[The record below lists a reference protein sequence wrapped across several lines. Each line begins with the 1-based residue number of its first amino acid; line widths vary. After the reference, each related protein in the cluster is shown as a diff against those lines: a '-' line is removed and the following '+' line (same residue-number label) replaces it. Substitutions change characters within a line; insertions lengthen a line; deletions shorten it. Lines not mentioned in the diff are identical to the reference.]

1 MDDKKK
7 KVEIEFCESNQSR
20 ESATSILAL
29 KKDIEHLKYILDE
42 HEKEVEFMKDH
53 VSKKNSERIEDL
65 RKLHCRLDAHM
76 KTELEY
82 HEGVRDKIVKEHQLI
97 HKRISQAEKWIWIFF
112 GGLTVISA
120 LLGKASFTGIF
131 D

>member
-1 MDDKKK
+1 
-7 KVEIEFCESNQSR
+7 
-20 ESATSILAL
+20 
-29 KKDIEHLKYILDE
+29 
-42 HEKEVEFMKDH
+42 
-53 VSKKNSERIEDL
+53 
-65 RKLHCRLDAHM
+65 M